1 MSILNSKVVWSEGI
15 FITPQHFQQQERYFE
30 DRINESLK
38 SLQAFYYGVH
48 DIQFDQN
55 GLNQGIVKV
64 NRLTAVLKDGRLV
77 TFNERELAHLS
88 ITLKP
93 NTKTQP
99 LYLMIPELSANINEI
114 SFDHESNTQ
123 HRYRGFEKTV
133 RDSTNIDFDPRT
145 LMLANL
151 NPSLMIEEELVQTHS
166 ALVIG
171 QVGSNHNQEVFLDE
185 KFIPPTLNSQ
195 KQPLLKD
202 HINEV
207 YGLLSQKSRNLA
219 IGVNDP
225 NRGGAVEIIDF
236 LMLQTVNR
244 YLAYLQHENYAAKG
258 THPETLFINLSKLCA
273 DLMTFLPERKMGD
286 LPRYDHDDL
295 ATCFAQLMSNLRI
308 SLSTVM
314 EQRIIRIPLERRDE
328 ATHVAQTPN
337 KTLLDMANFILAA
350 KADLPSEV
358 LRQRVPSTMKIS
370 SVEKIQEL
378 IAYHLPGIKLN
389 PLSVAPRELPYHS
402 GYIYFELDKDT
413 DMWQLF
419 NDTSGM
425 AFHLAGDFPNID
437 LEFWAIKPTNH

>member
-1 MSILNSKVVWSEGI
+1 MSVLNSKVVWSEGI

-30 DRINESLK
+30 ERINETFK
-38 SLQAFYYGVH
+38 SLHAFYYGVL
-48 DIQFDQN
+48 DIQFDKSA
-55 GLNQGIVKV
+55 LTQGIIKV
-64 NRLTAVLKDGRLV
+64 TRLTAVLKDGLLV
-77 TFNERELAHLS
+77 NFNERELAHLS
-88 ITLKP
+88 LTLKP
-93 NTKTQP
+93 NTKTQA
-99 LYLMIPELSANINEI
+99 LYLIIPDASANLNDITFETEH
-114 SFDHESNTQ
+114 DTQ

-133 RDSTNIDFDPRT
+133 RDSTNVDFDPRSLT
-145 LMLANL
+145 LSVLNPVLML
-151 NPSLMIEEELVQTHS
+151 EEELVQSQSVLIIAH
-166 ALVIG
+166 
-171 QVGSNHNQEVFLDE
+171 VGSSHNQEVFLDE
-185 KFIPPTLNSQ
+185 KFIPPTLNAQ
-195 KQPLLKD
+195 RQPRLKD

-207 YGLLSQKSRNLA
+207 YGLLTQKSRNLA
-219 IGVNDP
+219 LGVNDP

-244 YLAYLQHENYAAKG
+244 YLAYLQHENFAAKG
-258 THPETLFINLSKLCA
+258 THPETLFINFSKLCA

-308 SLSTVM
+308 SLSTIM
-314 EQRIIRIPLERRDE
+314 EQRIIRIPLEKRDE

-337 KTLLDMANFILAA
+337 KNLLDMASFVLAA

-378 IAYHLPGIKLN
+378 IAYHLPGVKLN
-389 PLSVAPRELPYHS
+389 PLSIAPRELPYHS

-413 DMWQLF
+413 EMWQLF

-437 LEFWAIKPTNH
+437 LEFWAIKPNNH